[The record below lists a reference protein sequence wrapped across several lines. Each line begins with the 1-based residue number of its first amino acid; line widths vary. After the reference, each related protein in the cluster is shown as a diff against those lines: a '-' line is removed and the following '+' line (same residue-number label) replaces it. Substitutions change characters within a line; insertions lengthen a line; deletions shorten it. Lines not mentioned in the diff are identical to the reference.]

1 MELMLDKCTN
11 KKNMF
16 NHIVTGK
23 FRGGGGLSNEKKKRS
38 PCPLLLPDIHCL
50 VGNKAK
56 KTSCQEEKSVKLV
69 YHR

>member
-23 FRGGGGLSNEKKKRS
+23 FRGGGGLSNEKKKEIS
-38 PCPLLLPDIHCL
+38 MPIT
-50 VGNKAK
+50 A
-56 KTSCQEEKSVKLV
+56 T
-69 YHR
+69 